1 MFIKNRNVLLIIHVK
16 FNLILSCLPCLWYII
31 CPVMGILGS
40 LFINY
45 FCIVERNFCFSDRTG
60 IDNETFSFKNK

>member
-1 MFIKNRNVLLIIHVK
+1 
-16 FNLILSCLPCLWYII
+16 
-31 CPVMGILGS
+31 MGILGS

>member
-1 MFIKNRNVLLIIHVK
+1 MFTKNRYIIYFCLLK
-16 FNLILSCLPCLWYII
+16 FQEIKYCLPCLWYKK

-45 FCIVERNFCFSDRTG
+45 FCIVERNFCFSDRTYFV
-60 IDNETFSFKNK
+60 IETFSFKNR